1 MRRTASQ
8 KEKTMPDISAV
19 VKEAQR
25 LESKDEASLE
35 LLVGLRAKA
44 IEKNPALKDTV
55 DLEPKYDGTT
65 MGALDDVKALGRRIL
80 KRWNKELHGLVCE
93 NKTADQKDRKA
104 ILDALNLGQAAVI
117 GAVAGALIGLAV
129 PAPIAAALAPL
140 IVKKFIWPAKDELC
154 AAWVEGIKA
163 QG

>member
-1 MRRTASQ
+1 
-8 KEKTMPDISAV
+8 MPEISAV
-19 VKEAQR
+19 VNEAKR
-25 LESKDEASLE
+25 LESRDEASLE

-44 IEKNPALKDTV
+44 LEENPALRDTV
-55 DLEPKYDGTT
+55 DLEPKYDIAT

-80 KRWNKELHGLVCE
+80 KRWNKELYGLVCE
-93 NKTADQKDRKA
+93 NKAGDQQDRKA

-117 GAVAGALIGLAV
+117 GAVASALIALTV

-154 AAWVEGIKA
+154 GAWGEGIKA

>member
-1 MRRTASQ
+1 
-8 KEKTMPDISAV
+8 MPDISAV

-154 AAWVEGIKA
+154 AAWGEGIKA